1 VITGRWVFMSGVG
14 FDGDLCRYDWDY
26 ALGVKQPLTDYYND
40 DGLCVLIC
48 VGWVSCLLD
57 AKLWDL

>member
-1 VITGRWVFMSGVG
+1 MSGVG

-26 ALGVKQPLTDYYND
+26 ALGVKQTLTDYYND